1 MIILTSRNTSTKTL
15 KERHR
20 NIKKFVSLL
29 NKISIANNTYLL
41 CPLLKSK
48 WFQLVRS
55 FLKTSFINFKETF
68 VKRLI

>member
-1 MIILTSRNTSTKTL
+1 MIILNLGNTSTKNS
-15 KERHR
+15 KRYR

-29 NKISIANNTYLL
+29 NEIGIANNTYLL

-55 FLKTSFINFKETF
+55 FLKTPFINFKETF